1 MRTPLRLLATLLAA
15 TLLAAAQAQTTEALD
30 WITRQ
35 RDLMLEFGRFATELN
50 SEYRQLDYDDGLI
63 VDLLGGERLDR
74 TLALQAQLSEL
85 GDEWEALAPS
95 VRSLMVSDAGVAL
108 QRAVAVGMSSVVSAS
123 HYLVSLQMPEGL
135 TYQQHRT
142 LRQDIDQWLE
152 MQWLWLTLY
161 ELLS

>member
-1 MRTPLRLLATLLAA
+1 
-15 TLLAAAQAQTTEALD
+15 
-30 WITRQ
+30 
-35 RDLMLEFGRFATELN
+35 
-50 SEYRQLDYDDGLI
+50 
-63 VDLLGGERLDR
+63 
-74 TLALQAQLSEL
+74 
-85 GDEWEALAPS
+85 
-95 VRSLMVSDAGVAL
+95 MVSDAGVAL